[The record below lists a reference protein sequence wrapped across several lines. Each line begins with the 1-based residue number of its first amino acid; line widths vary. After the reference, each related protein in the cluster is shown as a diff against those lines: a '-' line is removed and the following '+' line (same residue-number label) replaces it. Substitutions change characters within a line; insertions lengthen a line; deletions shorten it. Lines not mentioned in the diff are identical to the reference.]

1 MRQPRWPP
9 AAGAERGRT
18 DEVDRAD
25 CAAHP
30 GLPSIPREAAAH
42 SIKTRPASQKGSIDR
57 SDALRKRRKD
67 ALSMPRMSGARRL
80 SHSSPRPGQRT
91 SNAMSR
97 TRVRTAETSREPRQP
112 RRLEKRKNTTLRCPE
127 GRTSNPADCALCH
140 HDPLHCTRS
149 GDAVAPGSLRTV
161 ITAPVGWPG
170 DVPFHP
176 AAESSVGT
184 LARRARPRPG

>member
-57 SDALRKRRKD
+57 SDALRKRRKECSSHAPD
-67 ALSMPRMSGARRL
+67 VRCAPCLPLLSAARSEDVERHEQDEGQDGGDQQGAEAAQAAGEEEEHHSAVPRGPDVEPGGLCALSPRSAALHPFRGCRRARLTTYGHHRSGRVAGHSRLPPGRGIFRRRTTRRVE
-80 SHSSPRPGQRT
+80 PRPG
-91 SNAMSR
+91 
-97 TRVRTAETSREPRQP
+97 
-112 RRLEKRKNTTLRCPE
+112 
-127 GRTSNPADCALCH
+127 
-140 HDPLHCTRS
+140 
-149 GDAVAPGSLRTV
+149 
-161 ITAPVGWPG
+161 
-170 DVPFHP
+170 
-176 AAESSVGT
+176 
-184 LARRARPRPG
+184 